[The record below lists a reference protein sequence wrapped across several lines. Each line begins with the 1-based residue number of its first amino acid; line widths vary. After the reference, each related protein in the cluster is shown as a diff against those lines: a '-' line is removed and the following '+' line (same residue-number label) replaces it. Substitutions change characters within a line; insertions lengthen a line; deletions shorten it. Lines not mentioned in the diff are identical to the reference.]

1 MTEIESTKVLV
12 NKCLVIDLQKKKKEV
27 SLLVSCII
35 SNAKTVLDVIVTE
48 IFLLVF
54 LFPLPISNSIFNI
67 LQDFA
72 NRKSLCTSK
81 WVESGW
87 NAVLSRERMGHSALG
102 GSTVH
107 LEMNS
112 FILILSSTLAPFC
125 FNCHKHLLWSQC
137 SVLKRFFLC
146 VFLSFLLKHD
156 TQIGD
161 RSRDQQTLSALVNP
175 GVTV

>member
-1 MTEIESTKVLV
+1 MPGNWLTGEK
-12 NKCLVIDLQKKKKEV
+12 V
-27 SLLVSCII
+27 SLFISSII
-35 SNAKTVLDVIVTE
+35 CNAKPVLNVIVTE
-48 IFLLVF
+48 IFFLAFPFLL
-54 LFPLPISNSIFNI
+54 LISNSIFII

-87 NAVLSRERMGHSALG
+87 DEVPSRERMGHSALG

-112 FILILSSTLAPFC
+112 FILILSSILAPFC
-125 FNCHKHLLWSQC
+125 FSCHKRLLWSQC
-137 SVLKRFFLC
+137 SVLKRFFSC

-175 GVTV
+175 GVTVWSS

>member
-1 MTEIESTKVLV
+1 MPG
-12 NKCLVIDLQKKKKEV
+12 NWLQGKKV
-27 SLLVSCII
+27 SLLIIVSLAMQNQ
-35 SNAKTVLDVIVTE
+35 SSMLLLQRF
-48 IFLLVF
+48 FLLVF
-54 LFPLPISNSIFNI
+54 PFLFPSSNLICII

-72 NRKSLCTSK
+72 NRKSLHTSK
-81 WVESGW
+81 WVVSGW
-87 NAVLSRERMGHSALG
+87 DEVLSRERMGHSALG

-125 FNCHKHLLWSQC
+125 FSCHKHLLWSQC
-137 SVLKRFFLC
+137 SVLKRFFLCVC

-175 GVTV
+175 GVTVWSS